1 MLKPIRKGKALA
13 KGHVAEGGTGVV
25 AKASTCASAAR
36 GCLAKPNDF
45 TKSTVHVRFPRLF
58 PASVWHVWVYLD
70 IPWPCSSK
78 KKFTLTLVCLVLVWH
93 QTSKCDL
100 LLQRTE
106 PRSSSPPDP
115 LLDGFRAKA
124 PNTWLPKA
132 PWELAKFQSSRGS
145 QLYNEVLNAD
155 VFFQPLI
162 LVHPWATVV
171 NPIINYQP
179 IKRVNL
185 HHPK

>member
-78 KKFTLTLVCLVLVWH
+78 KSLHWPSFAWCLSGIKLANATFCYKELNPGLAVHLIHCLTDFGRRLQIPGSPKLPGNLRSSRVLVVPNC
-93 QTSKCDL
+93 TM
-100 LLQRTE
+100 
-106 PRSSSPPDP
+106 RSSMRMFFFNPWFLFTPGP
-115 LLDGFRAKA
+115 L
-124 PNTWLPKA
+124 W
-132 PWELAKFQSSRGS
+132 
-145 QLYNEVLNAD
+145 
-155 VFFQPLI
+155 
-162 LVHPWATVV
+162 
-171 NPIINYQP
+171 
-179 IKRVNL
+179 
-185 HHPK
+185 